1 VNFQGVVQDIAT
13 VANVLNVFILG
24 IGYFLMVRLY
34 RKWVRQSQE
43 VHAAGGRPQVVVSAD
58 YSRLPGVSLV
68 VRNFGKAP
76 AKDVTFEFSAPV
88 EDSSGLV
95 ISDLPYLRKGLD
107 FMEPDGRLARPW
119 DHLPDLVAMMRQRG
133 LEDGITVT
141 TRYRDLAGESYE
153 SEWKLEPLRFENSG
167 LERSRDMSDLVR
179 AVEGLS
185 SDLQPRKDARRG
197 AASARGG

>member
-1 VNFQGVVQDIAT
+1 VDLQSIFQDVAT
-13 VANVLNVFILG
+13 VANILNVFILG

-95 ISDLPYLRKGLD
+95 ISDLPYFRKGLD
-107 FMEPDGRLARPW
+107 FMEPEGRLARPW
-119 DHLPDLVAMMRQRG
+119 DHLPDLVAMMRKRG

-153 SEWKLEPLRFENSG
+153 SEWKLDPLRFENCG
-167 LERSRDMSDLVR
+167 LERSRDLGDLVS

-185 SDLQPRKDARRG
+185 SDHQPRTGGRRG
-197 AASARGG
+197 APSTRGG